1 MRPGHV
7 HSSLLAVNQSVSP
20 TESKS
25 TSPLSQHRSFLVR
38 LMITAIDIESKTF
51 LHRSTNLF
59 LAHRA
64 ARTIF
69 NSSFNIFFLLFFQPE
84 RESRTARTCV
94 HRVGSQLVER
104 IEQRSRGRESIPSS
118 TWTSVEPES
127 QKFWIRNAQ
136 RSNFKKKNKH
146 THTYMHT
153 RINKRAHKISLPPPI
168 FFFLFFRFVLFL
180 NKKRKS
186 FRDDTDVP

>member
-69 NSSFNIFFLLFFQPE
+69 NSSFNIFFLLFFST
-84 RESRTARTCV
+84 RENLARRAHVC
-94 HRVGSQLVER
+94 
-104 IEQRSRGRESIPSS
+104 IESDRNWSSASSSVREDENRSRPRPGR
-118 TWTSVEPES
+118 
-127 QKFWIRNAQ
+127 
-136 RSNFKKKNKH
+136 RSNQNRKNSGSVMRNVAISKRKINIH
-146 THTYMHT
+146 THICI
-153 RINKRAHKISLPPPI
+153 R
-168 FFFLFFRFVLFL
+168 V
-180 NKKRKS
+180 
-186 FRDDTDVP
+186 

>member
-64 ARTIF
+64 APTIF
-69 NSSFNIFFLLFFQPE
+69 NSSFNIFFLLFFST
-84 RESRTARTCV
+84 RENLARRAHVC
-94 HRVGSQLVER
+94 
-104 IEQRSRGRESIPSS
+104 IESDRNWSSASSSVREDENRSRP
-118 TWTSVEPES
+118 
-127 QKFWIRNAQ
+127 
-136 RSNFKKKNKH
+136 RSNQNRKNSGSVMRNVAISKRKINTH
-146 THTYMHT
+146 THICI
-153 RINKRAHKISLPPPI
+153 R
-168 FFFLFFRFVLFL
+168 V
-180 NKKRKS
+180 
-186 FRDDTDVP
+186 

>member
-69 NSSFNIFFLLFFQPE
+69 NSSFNIFFLLFFST
-84 RESRTARTCV
+84 R
-94 HRVGSQLVER
+94 ER
-104 IEQRSRGRESIPSS
+104 ISHGAHMCASSRIAIGRAHRAAFE
-118 TWTSVEPES
+118 
-127 QKFWIRNAQ
+127 R
-136 RSNFKKKNKH
+136 
-146 THTYMHT
+146 T
-153 RINKRAHKISLPPPI
+153 RIDPVLDLDVGRTRIAKILDP
-168 FFFLFFRFVLFL
+168 
-180 NKKRKS
+180 
-186 FRDDTDVP
+186 